1 MSIIATR
8 SSVSPKCSVGLP
20 YSTIHI
26 VYLNNVGAVDAT
38 FEVVWLHAVGA
49 GSCK

>member
-8 SSVSPKCSVGLP
+8 SSVSRKFSVGRT

-26 VYLNNVGAVDAT
+26 VYLKNVGAVDET